1 MRSIDA
7 SVLGTEHGPEELIR
21 LLDAVY
27 LKDYATQAYCAFRDF
42 IEYRRNSGETFAV
55 FIVEFEKRYRD
66 VKKHDMKLPTGAR
79 AYFLL
84 QTANLTTDNERL
96 ARTTANLDY
105 EDMKNQIQKVF
116 SVTAGN
122 AECTLPFKT
131 EDCNYASY
139 RGRSGIRGR
148 GRPSQTREDFFIG
161 RDESSSRRNEIKR
174 DDQVASNVRQKLR
187 SNDAN
192 LIGVGGASLNCHI
205 CQSIKH
211 FAARCPHGKS
221 TEEAQMAI
229 NITLLSGKGDED

>member
-1 MRSIDA
+1 
-7 SVLGTEHGPEELIR
+7 
-21 LLDAVY
+21 
-27 LKDYATQAYCAFRDF
+27 
-42 IEYRRNSGETFAV
+42 
-55 FIVEFEKRYRD
+55 
-66 VKKHDMKLPTGAR
+66 MKLPTGAK

-84 QTANLTTDNERL
+84 KAANLTTDNERL

-116 SVTAGN
+116 GDTAGN
-122 AECTLPFKT
+122 ADGTLPFKT

-148 GRPSQTREDFFIG
+148 GRPSQRREDFFIG
-161 RDESSSRRNEIKR
+161 RDESSSRWSEIER
-174 DDQVASNVRQKLR
+174 DDQVAPNVRQKLR
-187 SNDAN
+187 SNDTN

-221 TEEAQMAI
+221 AEEAQMAI
-229 NITLLSGKGDED
+229 NITLLSGKGDGE